1 MRMTPPL
8 APLASALVIILTA
21 SAGAGAQSDFQWR
34 GVIPAGDAIE
44 IRGVNGNVTATRAP
58 GNEVRV
64 VANKS
69 ARRSDPDEVRIE
81 VVEHAGGVTICA
93 VYPTP
98 PRSQPNECRPGGGRH
113 STENNDVR
121 VDFTVEIP
129 AAVAFLGRTTNGN
142 VAATGLASDA
152 SLRTTNGNI
161 RLETS
166 GTGNARTTNG
176 RIDAVLGRADW
187 DGTAEFRTTNGN
199 VTLSAPSGL
208 NADLRAR
215 TTNGRIDSDFPVLV
229 RGTISRRSL
238 NGVIGDGGRT
248 LQVRTTN
255 GSIRLREQ

>member
-1 MRMTPPL
+1 MRMTPRL
-8 APLASALVIILTA
+8 APLASALVITLAAAA
-21 SAGAGAQSDFQWR
+21 SAAAQSDFQWR
-34 GVIPAGDAIE
+34 GAIPAGDAVE
-44 IRGVNGNVTATRAP
+44 IRGANGNVTATRAP

-64 VANKS
+64 VATKS
-69 ARRSDPDEVRIE
+69 ARRNDPDEVRIE

-98 PRSQPNECRPGGGRH
+98 HRSQPNECRPGGGRH
-113 STENNDVR
+113 NTQNNDVR

-129 AAVAFLGRTTNGN
+129 AGVVFLGRTINGN

-152 SLRTTNGNI
+152 SVRTTNGNI

-166 GTGNARTTNG
+166 ETGNARTTNG

-187 DGTAEFRTTNGN
+187 DGAAEFRTTNGN
-199 VTLSAPSGL
+199 VTLSVPAGL
-208 NADLRAR
+208 NADLRAS

-229 RGTISRRSL
+229 RGTVSRRSL
-238 NGVIGDGGRT
+238 NGVIGEGGRT

-255 GSIRLREQ
+255 GSIRLRER

>member
-1 MRMTPPL
+1 MHVMPRF
-8 APLASALVIILTA
+8 APFVSAVVISLVAAAS
-21 SAGAGAQSDFQWR
+21 GAAQSDFQWR

-58 GNEVRV
+58 GHEVRV
-64 VANKS
+64 MANKS
-69 ARRSDPDEVRIE
+69 ARRSDRDDVRIE

-113 STENNDVR
+113 STQNNDVR
-121 VDFTVEIP
+121 VDFTVEVP
-129 AAVAFLGRTTNGN
+129 AAVVFLGRTTNGN

-152 SLRTTNGNI
+152 SVRTTNGNI

-166 GTGNARTTNG
+166 GTGSARTTNG

-187 DGTAEFRTTNGN
+187 DGVAEFRTTNGS
-199 VTLSAPSGL
+199 VTLSVPAGL

-229 RGTISRRSL
+229 RGTINRRSL
-238 NGVIGDGGRT
+238 NGVIGEGGRT
-248 LQVRTTN
+248 LEVRTTN
-255 GSIRLREQ
+255 GSIRLREL